1 MIKKYRTSIL
11 NYEPIFLY
19 EIFNPDMS
27 STLPISNSKPH
38 YEILDGLRGVA
49 AIMVVFFHIFEV
61 FSNGDHTKQL
71 INHGYLAVDFFFML
85 SGYVISYAYDNR
97 WGQMTLKDFFIRRL
111 IRLQPM
117 IIIGS
122 VVGAILFYFQQTE
135 GLGWSGISTTPIW
148 KLLLVMFIGMTVIP
162 VGKGLDIRGWNEM
175 HPLNGPAWSL
185 FYEYIANI
193 FYALILRKV
202 SKVVLGILVL
212 ISAAFTIHYAFTNPN
227 GDIIGGWSIDDAR
240 QLRIGFTRLAFPF
253 LMGIFL
259 ARTVKLQLTK
269 NAFFTTSILLI
280 VIFAIP
286 RLGGNDAHWQNSLYE
301 CFALMILFPVVILL
315 GAGGK
320 IIHKKTNQFCKWLGD
335 ISYPIYITHFPL
347 AYTYYAWV
355 ANGKHTL
362 EEAQSWLFGVLT
374 VAISIIMAYVY
385 MRFYDVP
392 VRKWLVK
399 KFQ

>member
-1 MIKKYRTSIL
+1 M
-11 NYEPIFLY
+11 N
-19 EIFNPDMS
+19 S
-27 STLPISNSKPH
+27 SLPISSSKPH

-49 AIMVVFFHIFEV
+49 AIMVVFFHVFEV
-61 FSNGDHTKQL
+61 FSNGDHTKQI

-85 SGYVISYAYDNR
+85 SGYVISYAYDNC
-97 WGQMTLKDFFIRRL
+97 WGQMTLKDFFVRRL

-122 VVGAILFYFQQTE
+122 LVGTTLFYFQQTE
-135 GLGWSGISTTPIW
+135 GLGWSGISTTPVW
-148 KLLLVMFIGMTVIP
+148 KLLLVMVIGMTVIP

-193 FYALILRKV
+193 FYALILRKI
-202 SKVVLGILVL
+202 SKVVLGVLVL
-212 ISAAFTIHYAFTNPN
+212 ISAGFTLYYAFTNSN
-227 GDIIGGWSIDDAR
+227 GDMIGGWSIDDAN

-253 LMGIFL
+253 LMGILL
-259 ARTVKLQLTK
+259 ARTIQLKLTK

-280 VIFAIP
+280 TIFAVP
-286 RLGGNDAHWQNSLYE
+286 RLGGSDGHWQNALYE
-301 CFALMILFPVVILL
+301 CFVLMILFPVIILL

-320 IIHKKTNQFCKWLGD
+320 IVNKKTNQFCKWLGD

-362 EEAQSWLFGVLT
+362 ADSQSWIFGLLT

-385 MRFYDVP
+385 MRWYDVP
-392 VRKWLVK
+392 VRKWLAK